1 MISINLLPGANKA
14 PAGSRLSAGALGSLK
29 DQVRDPW
36 MLGASGAVVV
46 AVAVVGLLFSGQQA
60 RASEVAE
67 RLDRAQKDSTRYS
80 SVLSARRKIVA
91 ERDSVERQLGIIR
104 SIDDA
109 RYQWAHI
116 LDEVSRALPAYT
128 WLTVLEQTSKAPLP
142 PGVDTVTK
150 AAAKA
155 SATAKD
161 KEAAAAKARADSI
174 AAAQPVELR
183 FRIVGQTVD
192 IQALTLYMRQLES
205 SPFIERVALTR
216 SEIVVTDGKDVT
228 EFELTASFESPAP
241 GVTRTTALVVP
252 VR

>member
-1 MISINLLPGANKA
+1 MININLLPGANKSA
-14 PAGSRLSAGALGSLK
+14 SGSKFSFGALGSIK
-29 DQVRDPW
+29 DQVKDPW

-46 AVAVVGLLFSGQQA
+46 AIAVVGLLFTGQQA

-67 RLDRAQKDSTRYS
+67 RLERAQKDSTRFS

-91 ERDSVERQLGIIR
+91 ERDSVQRQLGIIR

-128 WLTVLEQTSKAPLP
+128 WLTVIEQTSKAPLP
-142 PGVDTVTK
+142 PGVDSTK
-150 AAAKA
+150 KVAAKEV
-155 SATAKD
+155 SE
-161 KEAAAAKARADSI
+161 KEKQAAAAKARADS
-174 AAAQPVELR
+174 ATAAQPIELR

-205 SPFIERVALTR
+205 SPFIERVSLTR
-216 SEIVVTDGKDVT
+216 SEIVVNDGKDIT
-228 EFELTASFESPAP
+228 EFEVTASFEPPAP
-241 GVTRTTALVVP
+241 GVTKTTALVVP